1 MNRNTFLRVAA
12 MALAIGSMGTA
23 MSAKRAM
30 AEERP
35 FMAKLAGNAH
45 LTPTGDPSVLLNHE
59 TGAGE
64 ATHLGQ
70 FQWEDDEVATF
81 GAGGVSVVAS
91 FTMTAANGDK
101 VYGEFTSSGSFDED
115 GNLVIEGSY
124 QVTGGSGR
132 FDGAV
137 GSGTISAVAF
147 LSPGLP
153 FIGSFNGTIDF

>member
-1 MNRNTFLRVAA
+1 MNRNTLLQFIAI
-12 MALAIGSMGTA
+12 ALAIVSTETVMD
-23 MSAKRAM
+23 AKRTM

-59 TGAGE
+59 TGDGE

-101 VYGEFTSSGSFDED
+101 VYGKFTSTGSFDED

-124 QVTGGSGR
+124 QITGGSGR

-137 GSGTISAVAF
+137 GSGNISAVAF